1 MMHRQLLTCTALLLS
16 SLAMASTVY
25 VERGRDGSVS
35 YGDAAS
41 VSPDKASIL
50 VIRPATGESNKAAAP
65 ETAKQ
70 ENGALEALNK
80 IEQRNIKSLAE
91 SRTRLAKLT
100 EQAAQE
106 KDQTARSNLQS
117 QIETE
122 KLAFEIY
129 SANLRQVKKNKD
141 IINKEQS
148 I

>member
-1 MMHRQLLTCTALLLS
+1 MMHRQLLTCAGLLLS

-25 VERGRDGSVS
+25 VQRGRDGSVS

-41 VSPDKASIL
+41 ISPDKASIL
-50 VIRPATGESNKAAAP
+50 VIRPATGEKTSAP

-80 IEQRNIKSLAE
+80 MEQRNMKSLAE
-91 SRTRLAKLT
+91 SRSRLAKLT
-100 EQAAQE
+100 DQATQE
-106 KDQTARSNLQS
+106 KDQSARSNLQS

-129 SANLRQVKKNKD
+129 SANLRQIKKNKD

>member
-1 MMHRQLLTCTALLLS
+1 MMHRQLLTCAGLLLS

-41 VSPDKASIL
+41 ISPDKASIL
-50 VIRPATGESNKAAAP
+50 VIRPATGEKSAP
-65 ETAKQ
+65 VAAKQ
-70 ENGALEALNK
+70 ENGALDTLNK
-80 IEQRNIKSLAE
+80 MEQRNMKSLAE

-100 EQAAQE
+100 DQATQE
-106 KDQTARSNLQS
+106 KDQSARSHLQS

-129 SANLRQVKKNKD
+129 SANLRQIKKNKD

>member
-1 MMHRQLLTCTALLLS
+1 MMHRQLLTCAGLLLS
-16 SLAMASTVY
+16 SLAAASTVY

-41 VSPDKASIL
+41 ISPDKASIL
-50 VIRPATGESNKAAAP
+50 VIRPATGKKTSAP
-65 ETAKQ
+65 VAKQ

-80 IEQRNIKSLAE
+80 IEQRNMKSLAE

-100 EQAAQE
+100 DQAAQQ
-106 KDQTARSNLQS
+106 KDQTALSNLQS

-129 SANLRQVKKNKD
+129 SANLKQIKKNKD
-141 IINKEQS
+141 MINKEQS